1 MRQLRSVHIVERN
14 FEPINRR
21 NYRMSKVWNTLIDI
35 QHLLEDNF
43 NATGMEVFEPGMDR
57 FNQPGW
63 VNRVWTSELYRRAH
77 VDVVDARETKGL
89 WMMHCCIFPHIHNP
103 APIYGFDVIA
113 GKNKITGCFHDY
125 SKAGDDNHPMME
137 WFADEV
143 AKLEWR
149 RERALP
155 EWATNIFSKSMVA
168 AGNVSD
174 EAELEQITN
183 LARTTVTHYLS
194 TVAETNNTAIDTTS
208 AQNYYAQNQK
218 CNPHTPR
225 VMVSLGLSEEDVTHF
240 IQECLFP
247 EILKAKE

>member
-1 MRQLRSVHIVERN
+1 
-14 FEPINRR
+14 
-21 NYRMSKVWNTLIDI
+21 MSKVWDTLIEV
-35 QHLLEDNF
+35 QHLLEQEF
-43 NATGMEVFEPGMDR
+43 SRTGTEVFEPGMDR

-63 VNRVWTSELYRRAH
+63 VNRVWTSDNYRRAH
-77 VDVVDARETKGL
+77 VDVVDARDSKGL
-89 WMMHCCIFPHIHNP
+89 WMMHCCIFPHLHNP
-103 APIYGFDVIA
+103 APIYGFDVVA

-125 SKAGDDNHPMME
+125 SAAGDKEHPMMD
-137 WFADEV
+137 WFAGEV

-168 AGNVSD
+168 AGNVQSD
-174 EAELEQITN
+174 EELDQIIAMAKTT
-183 LARTTVTHYLS
+183 LAHYLE
-194 TVAETNNTAIDTTS
+194 TVAETNNTAVDTTE

-225 VMVSLGLSEEDVTHF
+225 VMVSLGLSEDDVQHF

-247 EILKAKE
+247 EIV